1 MIEYVSEMSCEYAE
15 QKVLNIERP
24 TLYGVLND
32 FISIC
37 YQDIAF
43 SLFFNISLISYKLK
57 IIFISLFVNYNKER
71 EVVPVIIDYR
81 IMQCQI
87 SIIIRNVQSTRN

>member
-15 QKVLNIERP
+15 QKV
-24 TLYGVLND
+24 G
-32 FISIC
+32 S